1 MGGTYP
7 YPHRYLILTD
17 KASILNRW
25 AEHFQTLFS
34 ADRSVDESAI
44 QQIPQQ
50 PVKEELDEAPTLEE
64 VIKATSQLKCGK
76 AAGVD
81 GIPPEI
87 WKHGGAALH
96 SKLYDLFLC
105 CWEQGKL
112 PQDLRDAVIITLY
125 KNKGEKSDCSNYR
138 GITLLSIAGKILA
151 RVLLNRLV
159 PAVAE
164 LHLPESQCGFRSNRG
179 TTDMV
184 FVLRQLQEKCREQ
197 NKGLYVTFVDL
208 TKAFDTVSRNGLWQI
223 LERLG
228 CPPKFLSMVM
238 QLHEDQR
245 GQVRKSND
253 LSEPFTIFNGVK
265 QGCVLAPTLFTIFF
279 SMMLQRATEDLGDE
293 DGIYIRYRTD
303 GSLFNLRRL
312 QAHTKTLE
320 QLIRELLFADD
331 AALVAHTE
339 TALQRVTSCFA
350 EATQLFGLE
359 VSLKKTEVLHQPA
372 PQEAYC
378 PPHITIGETELKAV
392 QQFTYL
398 GCTISSDARIDKEVD
413 NRLAKASSA
422 FGRLHSRVWNN
433 KHLKKAT
440 KISVYRAVV
449 LTTLLYGSE
458 SWVTY
463 RHHLRLLERFHQR
476 CLRSILNIHWSDYIT
491 NVEVLQQAGIT
502 SVEAMLMKTQ
512 LRWAGHVSR
521 IEDHRLPKIVLY
533 TVNSPPGTVTEEH
546 QRRGTKTL

>member
-1 MGGTYP
+1 
-7 YPHRYLILTD
+7 
-17 KASILNRW
+17 
-25 AEHFQTLFS
+25 
-34 ADRSVDESAI
+34 
-44 QQIPQQ
+44 
-50 PVKEELDEAPTLEE
+50 
-64 VIKATSQLKCGK
+64 
-76 AAGVD
+76 
-81 GIPPEI
+81 
-87 WKHGGAALH
+87 
-96 SKLYDLFLC
+96 
-105 CWEQGKL
+105 
-112 PQDLRDAVIITLY
+112 
-125 KNKGEKSDCSNYR
+125 
-138 GITLLSIAGKILA
+138 
-151 RVLLNRLV
+151 
-159 PAVAE
+159 
-164 LHLPESQCGFRSNRG
+164 
-179 TTDMV
+179 MV

-208 TKAFDTVSRNGLWQI
+208 TKAFDTVTRNGLWQI

-253 LSEPFTIFNGVK
+253 LSEPFMIFNGVK

-521 IEDHRLPKIVLY
+521 MEDHRLPKIVLY
-533 TVNSPPGTVTEEH
+533 GELSTGH
-546 QRRGTKTL
+546 RDRGAPKKRYKDSLKKSLSTCHIDHRQWSALAADRGAW

>member
-1 MGGTYP
+1 
-7 YPHRYLILTD
+7 
-17 KASILNRW
+17 
-25 AEHFQTLFS
+25 
-34 ADRSVDESAI
+34 
-44 QQIPQQ
+44 
-50 PVKEELDEAPTLEE
+50 
-64 VIKATSQLKCGK
+64 
-76 AAGVD
+76 
-81 GIPPEI
+81 
-87 WKHGGAALH
+87 
-96 SKLYDLFLC
+96 
-105 CWEQGKL
+105 
-112 PQDLRDAVIITLY
+112 
-125 KNKGEKSDCSNYR
+125 
-138 GITLLSIAGKILA
+138 
-151 RVLLNRLV
+151 
-159 PAVAE
+159 
-164 LHLPESQCGFRSNRG
+164 
-179 TTDMV
+179 
-184 FVLRQLQEKCREQ
+184 
-197 NKGLYVTFVDL
+197 
-208 TKAFDTVSRNGLWQI
+208 
-223 LERLG
+223 
-228 CPPKFLSMVM
+228 
-238 QLHEDQR
+238 
-245 GQVRKSND
+245 
-253 LSEPFTIFNGVK
+253 
-265 QGCVLAPTLFTIFF
+265 
-279 SMMLQRATEDLGDE
+279 MMLQRATEDLGDE

-303 GSLFNLRRL
+303 GNLFNLRRL

-440 KISVYRAVV
+440 KFSVYRAVV
-449 LTTLLYGSE
+449 LTILLYGSE
-458 SWVTY
+458 WWVTY

-521 IEDHRLPKIVLY
+521 MEDHRLPKIVLY
-533 TVNSPPGTVTEEH
+533 GELSTGHRDRGAPKKRYKDSLKKIPGYLPHRPSTVVSPCC
-546 QRRGTKTL
+546 